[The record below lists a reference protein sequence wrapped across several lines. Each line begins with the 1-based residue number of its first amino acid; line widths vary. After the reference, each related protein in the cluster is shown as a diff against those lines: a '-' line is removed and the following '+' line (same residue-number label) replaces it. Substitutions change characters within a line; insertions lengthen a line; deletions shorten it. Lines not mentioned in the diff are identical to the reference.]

1 MGKRDGGVDRAERL
15 LEQIGPV
22 LLEILDN
29 APDYGTCA
37 FEVTM
42 HDGEATFVEEK
53 RCAVHKI
60 GNRGK
65 MMDEAKAMRRMPGES
80 SCRRS

>member
-1 MGKRDGGVDRAERL
+1 MWKSDTDRAERL

-22 LLEILDN
+22 LLKILDN

-53 RCAVHKI
+53 RKAVHKI

-65 MMDEAKAMRRMPGES
+65 A
-80 SCRRS
+80 C